1 MCLCLGRG
9 GAIIGHDRI
18 GEFLVV
24 GSVVRFVTTQRFDL
38 RDGFTPEHPRL
49 PRDAKLTRP
58 IDVRHPTVE
67 RADKLAQGGNDAVH
81 CGHTTLWL
89 ITHPVG

>member
-1 MCLCLGRG
+1 
-9 GAIIGHDRI
+9 
-18 GEFLVV
+18 
-24 GSVVRFVTTQRFDL
+24 
-38 RDGFTPEHPRL
+38 
-49 PRDAKLTRP
+49 
-58 IDVRHPTVE
+58 VRHTTVE